1 MRVAIRPLPL
11 AAEAD
16 AVVKWGEGVETF
28 RQQAR
33 RELDA
38 QGMSRYDLW
47 QEPYKAIYR
56 DGDQVLVA
64 ANPFMAPPQP
74 HVFPHAPH

>member
-1 MRVAIRPLPL
+1 MIVAVRPLPL

-28 RQQAR
+28 RQQAK

-38 QGMSRYDLW
+38 
-47 QEPYKAIYR
+47 
-56 DGDQVLVA
+56 A
-64 ANPFMAPPQP
+64 ASP
-74 HVFPHAPH
+74 

>member
-33 RELDA
+33 CELDA
-38 QGMSRYDLW
+38 QDMSREEL
-47 QEPYKAIYR
+47 QEELFVNKIR
-56 DGDQVLVA
+56 DCDEILVA
-64 ANPFMAPPQP
+64 ASP
-74 HVFPHAPH
+74 